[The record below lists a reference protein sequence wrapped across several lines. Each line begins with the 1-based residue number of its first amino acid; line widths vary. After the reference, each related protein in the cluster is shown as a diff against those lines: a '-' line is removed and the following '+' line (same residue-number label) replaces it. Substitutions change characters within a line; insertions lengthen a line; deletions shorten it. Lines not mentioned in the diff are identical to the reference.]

1 MDRACVTDVTP
12 RVGNPLQGSLI
23 AAAPDDLAAGLSA
36 IRRHLGM
43 EVAYI
48 SSFEGG
54 DSVFQTVDAPGL
66 EHLIKPG
73 DRRSLDD
80 VYCLHIL
87 AGRLPELVADTAD
100 HALAQAMPITAAVPI
115 GAHMSVPVRGAD
127 GAALGM
133 FCCLSPFPNRTL
145 NERDL
150 QVMRVFADIA
160 AERIQHRLEAGREAA
175 AKRRRIEDVLDGQD
189 FNLAFQPI
197 CDLQANRLVSFE
209 ALCRFAPLPYRS
221 PDIWFND
228 AFAVGLGVQM
238 ELAVAHAAFMSA
250 ATLPP
255 GTSIAVN
262 VAPATVLSGELQ
274 RLSLPVAPEGIV
286 LEITE
291 HASVAD
297 YAALTEALAPLRR
310 AGMRVAIDDAG
321 MGYSG
326 LQHIVQLRPDLVKLD
341 MSLTRAID
349 TDSARQ
355 ALAAALIFYS
365 RQTGCTIIAEG
376 IETEAELAMLRRLG
390 VPCGQGYLLGRPMDL
405 RAAGAFSPAARR
417 AA

>member
-1 MDRACVTDVTP
+1 MDGEGITGGAAKAT
-12 RVGNPLQGSLI
+12 NPLLGSLT
-23 AAAPDDLAAGLSA
+23 AAAPDDLSAGLSA

-87 AGRLPELVADTAD
+87 AGRLPELMADTAD

-127 GAALGM
+127 GEALGM
-133 FCCLSPFPNRTL
+133 FCCLSPTPNRTL

-175 AKRRRIEDVLDGQD
+175 ATRQRIQDVLDAQR
-189 FNLAFQPI
+189 FTLLFQPI
-197 CDLQANRLVSFE
+197 CDLPSNRLVGFE
-209 ALCRFAPLPYRS
+209 ALCRFTPPPLRT
-221 PDIWFND
+221 PDRWFAD
-228 AFAVGLGVQM
+228 AFAAGLGVQL
-238 ELAVAHAAFMSA
+238 ELAVARAAIA
-250 ATLPP
+250 AAENLPEA
-255 GTSIAVN
+255 TSLSIN
-262 VAPATVLSGELQ
+262 VSPQTVLSGKLQ
-274 RLSLPVAPEGIV
+274 GIRPTSRRIV

-291 HASVAD
+291 HAPVDD
-297 YAALTEALAPLRR
+297 YAALAEALAPLRR
-310 AGMRVAIDDAG
+310 AGMQIAIDDAG

-326 LQHIVQLRPDLVKLD
+326 LQHILQVRPDLVKLD
-341 MSLTRAID
+341 MSLTRDID

-355 ALAAALIFYS
+355 ALAAALIFYG

-390 VPCGQGYLLGRPMDL
+390 VPSGQGYLLSRPLDL
-405 RAAGAFSPAARR
+405 AAACAFQLAARN